1 MCMQKTL
8 ISNTSMTEDFNLCIF
23 FTVTLLCSLLSQLL
37 LEYLSG
43 ILLRI
48 FFFSLQL
55 FMKYSLNCQPKPL
68 WLPVCFQVNFSRKQ
82 FQEGRRYLLQER
94 SFLHFF
100 LRRTMF
106 PSACL
111 QNFHA
116 NGPLNKASFFKM
128 PSYRFL
134 WICLNCYFN

>member
-8 ISNTSMTEDFNLCIF
+8 ISNTSMTEDFKLCF
-23 FTVTLLCSLLSQLL
+23 SSQSLSSAASCCPSCCFNTFLAFCL
-37 LEYLSG
+37 G
-43 ILLRI
+43 

-82 FQEGRRYLLQER
+82 FQEGRRYPLQER

-128 PSYRFL
+128 PSYHFL